1 MTKKKILV
9 VDDEPNIQ
17 KMLRTLL
24 EINEYEVETASNGEE
39 AIDRIKGKMP
49 DLVLLD
55 LVMPKVDG
63 YEVLESLKKDFS
75 TKNLP
80 VILFTA
86 APPEVAAATG
96 ANALDAVDYVLKPFD
111 RMTLSF
117 LLQRIKDQAAK
128 NQGRK
133 YCQFH

>member
-1 MTKKKILV
+1 MSKKKILV

-17 KMLRTLL
+17 KMLKTLL
-24 EINEYEVETASNGEE
+24 EINEYEVETVSNGEE
-39 AIDRIKGKMP
+39 ALIKISGALP

-55 LVMPKVDG
+55 LVMPKVNG
-63 YEVLESLKKDFS
+63 YKVLESLRAEVR
-75 TKNLP
+75 TKELP

-86 APPEVAAATG
+86 APPEVAAKSG

-117 LLQRIKDQAAK
+117 
-128 NQGRK
+128 
-133 YCQFH
+133 

>member
-1 MTKKKILV
+1 MTKKRILV

-24 EINEYEVETASNGEE
+24 EINEYEVDTVSNGGE
-39 AIDRIKGKMP
+39 AIEKVREISP

-63 YEVLESLKKDFS
+63 FKVLETLKNDNS
-75 TKNLP
+75 TKDIP

-86 APPEVAAATG
+86 APPEVAAKTG
-96 ANALDAVDYVLKPFD
+96 TTALEAVDYVLKPFD
-111 RMTLSF
+111 RLTLSF
-117 LLQRIKDQAAK
+117 LLQRIKELTTSK
-128 NQGRK
+128 GK
-133 YCQFH
+133 